1 MTRPVPLI
9 LLAAALLEVSGDAVV
24 RIGLRG
30 SRPAVVL
37 LGMALLGIYGLAVNQ
52 VRWDFARLLGVYVAV
67 FAGVSVL
74 AGCFVFREHIPAST
88 WFGLGLILAGGA
100 VMQFGPR

>member
-1 MTRPVPLI
+1 MTRLVPLI
-9 LLAAALLEVSGDAVV
+9 LLAAALLEAGGDAVV
-24 RIGLRG
+24 HIGLRG
-30 SRPAVVL
+30 SRPA
-37 LGMALLGIYGLAVNQ
+37 AA
-52 VRWDFARLLGVYVAV
+52 

-88 WFGLGLILAGGA
+88 WLGLGLILAGGT

>member
-1 MTRPVPLI
+1 MTRLVPLFV
-9 LLAAALLEVSGDAVV
+9 LVAALLEVGGDAVV

-30 SRPAVVL
+30 SRPAVIL

-67 FAGVSVL
+67 FACVSVL
-74 AGCFVFREHIPAST
+74 AGRFVFREQIPGST
-88 WFGLGLILAGGA
+88 WLGLGIILAGGA

>member
-1 MTRPVPLI
+1 MTRLVPLF
-9 LLAAALLEVSGDAVV
+9 LLAAALLEVGGDAVV
-24 RIGLRG
+24 RVGLRG

-37 LGMALLGIYGLAVNQ
+37 LGMALLGVYGVAVNQ

-74 AGCFVFREHIPAST
+74 AGCFVFREHIPGST
-88 WFGLGLILAGGA
+88 WLGLGLILAGGA